1 MTEVEGEAPQ
11 HERGWW
17 GPILAVVVLVLV
29 STLSAVRIVMPVEDA
44 LLLLAPVTAACAVA
58 GWRNG
63 GRLPLA
69 VLWTTFAV
77 WVVWRA
83 PGPPGLF
90 LDFARGWAVLLA
102 LAFGVTATSG
112 VGAGFLSKALIA
124 LTAALLIGVATL
136 LLVPGGV
143 AGAVELVRGEVGR
156 RAVEATREWQ
166 ELTGTPEWTEL
177 VQQSPGWGV
186 YSDTVAQQLAQLPRI
201 ALRYYPALFALQS
214 LAVLAIGWT
223 VYHRVGRARLGPPL
237 VKLRELRFSEMLVWG
252 VVAGLTLVAL
262 PFSGAVRDAGLNLLL
277 FFGVL
282 FALRGLGVLVWFLAP
297 GRAMTVVLFVFS
309 VIFWPV
315 VVLVS
320 AGLGLGDTWFD
331 WRRASRQRSQRSE

>member
-136 LLVPGGV
+136 LLVPGGL

>member
-1 MTEVEGEAPQ
+1 MSEDVGAAPPR
-11 HERGWW
+11 ERGWW
-17 GPILAVVVLVLV
+17 GPILAVLVMVLV
-29 STLSAVRIVMPVEDA
+29 STLSAVRIVVPVEDL

-58 GWRNG
+58 GWRAG

-69 VLWTTFAV
+69 VLWTVFAV

-83 PGPPGLF
+83 PGPPGHF

-102 LAFGVTATSG
+102 LVFGVTAAS
-112 VGAGFLSKALIA
+112 GAGESFLPKALIA
-124 LTAALLIGVATL
+124 LGIALLVGATTL
-136 LLVPGGV
+136 VLVPGGL
-143 AGAVELVRGEVGR
+143 AGAAELVSAEVAR

-166 ELTGTPEWTEL
+166 ELTGTPEWIEL
-177 VQQSPGWGV
+177 VRQSPGWGT
-186 YSDTVAQQLAQLPRI
+186 YSETVEKQLAELPNV
-201 ALRYYPALFALQS
+201 ALRFYPALFALQS
-214 LAVLAIGWT
+214 LAVLAIGWA

-237 VKLRELRFSEMLVWG
+237 ARLRDLRFSEVLVWG
-252 VVAGLTLVAL
+252 LVTGLTLVAL
-262 PFSGAVRDAGLNLLL
+262 PLSGMVRDAGLNLLV

-282 FALRGLGVLVWFLAP
+282 YALRGLGVLVWFLAP
-297 GRAMTVVLFVFS
+297 GRVMTVLLFVFT

-315 VVLVS
+315 VVIVS

>member
-1 MTEVEGEAPQ
+1 MSEAEGAAPAQ
-11 HERGWW
+11 ERGWW
-17 GPILAVVVLVLV
+17 GPILAVLSLVLV
-29 STLSAVRIVMPVEDA
+29 SSLSAVRIVMPVEDA

-58 GWRNG
+58 GWRAG

-77 WVVWRA
+77 WVVWRV
-83 PGPPGLF
+83 PGHSGLF
-90 LDFARGWAVLLA
+90 LDLARGWAVLLA
-102 LAFGVTATSG
+102 LAFGVTAASG

-124 LTAALLIGVATL
+124 LGAALLLGVATL
-136 LLVPGGV
+136 VVVPGGL
-143 AGAVELVRGEVGR
+143 AGAAELVRGEVGR
-156 RAVEATREWQ
+156 RAIEATREWQ
-166 ELTGTPEWTEL
+166 QLTGTPEWTEL

-186 YSDTVAQQLAQLPRI
+186 YSETVEKQLAELPRI

-214 LAVLAIGWT
+214 LAVLAIGWA

-237 VKLRELRFSEMLVWG
+237 AQLRELRFSELLVWG
-252 VVAGLTLVAL
+252 MVAGLTLVAL
-262 PFSGAVRDAGLNLLL
+262 PFSGAVRDAGHNLLL

-297 GRAMTVVLFVFS
+297 GRVMTVVLFVFS

-315 VVLVS
+315 VVIVS

>member
-1 MTEVEGEAPQ
+1 VSEAEGAAPAQ
-11 HERGWW
+11 ERGWW
-17 GPILAVVVLVLV
+17 GPILAVLLLVLV

-58 GWRNG
+58 GWRTG
-63 GRLPLA
+63 GKLPLA

-90 LDFARGWAVLLA
+90 LDLARGWAVLLA
-102 LAFGVTATSG
+102 LAFGVTAASG
-112 VGAGFLSKALIA
+112 VGADFLSKALIA
-124 LTAALLIGVATL
+124 LTAALLLGVVTL
-136 LLVPGGV
+136 VVVPGGL
-143 AGAVELVRGEVGR
+143 AGATELVRGEVGR
-156 RAVEATREWQ
+156 RAIEATREWQ

-186 YSDTVAQQLAQLPRI
+186 YAETVEKQLAELPSV

-214 LAVLAIGWT
+214 LAVLAIGWA

-237 VKLRELRFSEMLVWG
+237 ANLRELRFSELLVWG
-252 VVAGLTLVAL
+252 VVAGLFLVAL
-262 PFSGAVRDAGLNLLL
+262 PLSGAVRDAGLNLLL

-297 GRAMTVVLFVFS
+297 GRIMTVVLFVFAT
-309 VIFWPV
+309 VFWPV
-315 VVLVS
+315 VLIVS
-320 AGLGLGDTWFD
+320 AGLGLGDSWFD

>member
-136 LLVPGGV
+136 LLVPGGL

-262 PFSGAVRDAGLNLLL
+262 PVSGTVRDAGLNLLL